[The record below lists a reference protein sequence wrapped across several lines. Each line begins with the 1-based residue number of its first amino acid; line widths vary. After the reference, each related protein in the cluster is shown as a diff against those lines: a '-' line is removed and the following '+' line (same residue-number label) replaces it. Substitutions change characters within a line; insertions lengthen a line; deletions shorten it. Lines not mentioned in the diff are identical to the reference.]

1 MIPFRRPTAS
11 SLIGCLVLV
20 LAASVAASL
29 IAGHGFVLQS
39 DPGTAMV
46 FSTALCLGLVAL
58 ALAGEWVLSARA
70 HRQLQQLVGS
80 VVALIGAL
88 VLLGHLTGLPLSID
102 WASLHHSAAFDDPH
116 PGRMSIPSAA
126 MLVVAGAVLL
136 LMNRV
141 NALWRG
147 LAVQVLTTLLI
158 AVGVIGVVGWT
169 LSLHLVYQDYLFGG
183 MSLLAALSFV
193 LVGTALWTDW
203 RRMDWY
209 RSRTLI
215 ADEGLRISLSAGAL
229 LASMLAIAVV
239 AGFGI
244 IAPELHASAR
254 GNLLESLERR
264 VDRFRSSIDLR
275 SAQAHMIATSPA
287 HVALL
292 RNLQAQPSDARSV
305 VQLAAAAESLLP
317 HGFSG
322 IAFQNPAG
330 RTWVEAGRFAANPE
344 RALALG
350 DRHAILLWDDGFV
363 LQFRLPLMHGNTAVG
378 SLLAEQPMRRLTAAL
393 EYTYDFAAR
402 GSVVVCGRRENE
414 LQCYPQGAQGN
425 AFSMPYAATLPIARA
440 IRGETG
446 VTLLRDAPGVN
457 AIAAFAPIDTLDLGL
472 VLQMDTAELYAP
484 LRRQMYLVIAL
495 LGGAVLLGALLLH
508 WSIAPLARKLFLHEQ
523 RLKLALDSSRSAV
536 WDLDLKTGQVYLSEQ
551 WPALLGGEPQPG
563 LTSLEELYQL
573 LHPDDV
579 AVARRSLRAAL
590 SRDALPYEVEHRV
603 RAPTGD
609 WTWIHS
615 AGKVVERD
623 HRGKALRMIG
633 INTNIARRKQAQSFI
648 ERRASRDE
656 ATGLPNRA
664 VFTDRLQTAMARSRR
679 APPDRSL
686 MAVLFVSIEA
696 VRGID
701 EAMGRDAAQTLLKE
715 VTLRLQSCVRATD
728 TIARIGV
735 DEFAIILEELG
746 LTQQACDIADKLLS
760 ALQPELAVHR
770 AVPTKGANIGISFY
784 DGVIKVTAEAMVAK
798 AQGAMHQARDDAPN
812 SYRVAAW

>member
-1 MIPFRRPTAS
+1 MILLRRPTAS
-11 SLIGCLVLV
+11 SLIGSLVLV
-20 LAASVAASL
+20 LAATVAGSL
-29 IAGHGFVLQS
+29 IAGQGFVLQG

-58 ALAGEWVLSARA
+58 ALAGEWVLSAHA
-70 HRQLQQLVGS
+70 HRQFQQLVGS
-80 VVALIGAL
+80 VVALIGVLA
-88 VLLGHLTGLPLSID
+88 LLGHLTDLPLNID
-102 WASLHHSAAFDDPH
+102 WASLHHSSAFDDPH
-116 PGRMSIPSAA
+116 PGRMSIPTAA
-126 MLVVAGAVLL
+126 MLVVAGAALL

-147 LAVQVLTTLLI
+147 LAVQALTTLLI

-169 LSLHLVYQDYLFGG
+169 LGLHLAYQDYLFGRI
-183 MSLLAALSFV
+183 SLLAALGFV

-215 ADEGLRISLSAGAL
+215 ADEGLRISLSASAL

-275 SAQAHMIATSPA
+275 SAQAQMIATSPA

-292 RNLQAQPSDARSV
+292 RNLQAQPNDAKSV

-322 IAFQNPAG
+322 IAFQNRAG
-330 RTWVEAGRFAANPE
+330 RTWVEAGRFAVKPE
-344 RALALG
+344 RELALG
-350 DRHAILLWDDGFV
+350 DRQAILLWDDGFV

-402 GSVVVCGRRENE
+402 GTVAVCGRRENA
-414 LQCYPQGAQGN
+414 LQCYPQGAQGR
-425 AFSMPYAATLPIARA
+425 AFSMPYSATLPIARA

-446 VTLLRDAPGVN
+446 AMLLRDARGVN
-457 AIAAFAPIDTLDLGL
+457 AIAAFAPIGTLDLGL
-472 VLQMDTAELYAP
+472 VLQMDAAELYAP

-495 LGGAVLLGALLLH
+495 LGGAVLLGALVLQ
-508 WSIAPLARKLFLHEQ
+508 WRIAPLARRLFLHEQ

-551 WPALLGGEPQPG
+551 WPALLGGEPQPSSR
-563 LTSLEELYQL
+563 SLEELFRL

-579 AVARRSLRAAL
+579 AMVRRSLRAAL

-615 AGKVVERD
+615 AGTVIERD

-696 VRGID
+696 VKGID
-701 EAMGRDAAQTLLKE
+701 EAMGRDAARSLLKE
-715 VTLRLQSCVRATD
+715 VTQRLQSCVRATD
-728 TIARIGV
+728 TLARIGV

-746 LTQQACDIADKLLS
+746 LTQQACGIADKLIS
-760 ALQPELAVHR
+760 ELQPELAVHR
-770 AVPTKGANIGISFY
+770 AVPTMSANIGISFY

-798 AQGAMHQARDDAPN
+798 AQSAMHQARDDAPN
-812 SYRVAAW
+812 NYRVAAW

>member
-1 MIPFRRPTAS
+1 MPLFRPPTAS
-11 SLIGCLVLV
+11 SLIGCLALA
-20 LAASVAASL
+20 LAAMVAGSL
-29 IAGHGFVLQS
+29 IQGRGFVLQG

-58 ALAGEWVLSARA
+58 AQAGEWVLSARA

-88 VLLGHLTGLPLSID
+88 VLIEHLTGLPLSID
-102 WASLHHSAAFDDPH
+102 WASLHRNSAFDDPH
-116 PGRMSIPSAA
+116 PGRMSIASAVV
-126 MLVVAGAVLL
+126 LVVAGAALL

-141 NALWRG
+141 TALWRG
-147 LAVQVLTTLLI
+147 LAVQALTTLVI
-158 AVGVIGVVGWT
+158 AVGVIGVVGWS
-169 LSLHLVYQDYLFGG
+169 LKLHLAFENYLFGR
-183 MSLLAALSFV
+183 MSLLAALGFA
-193 LVGTALWTDW
+193 LVGAALWADW

-215 ADEGLRISLSAGAL
+215 ADDGLRISLSASAL
-229 LASMLAIAVV
+229 LAGMLSVAVL

-264 VDRFRSSIDLR
+264 VDRFRASIDLR

-292 RNLQAQPSDARSV
+292 RNLRAQPNDEKSV
-305 VQLAAAAESLLP
+305 VQLGAAAESLLP

-330 RTWVEAGRFAANPE
+330 RTWAGAGRFAANPE
-344 RALALG
+344 RELALG
-350 DRHAILLWDDGFV
+350 DRQANLLWDDGFV
-363 LQFRLPLMHGNTAVG
+363 LQFRLPLMHGDTAVG
-378 SLLAEQPMRRLTAAL
+378 WLLAEQPMRRLTAAL

-402 GSVVVCGRRENE
+402 GTVAVCGRHENA
-414 LQCYPQGAQGN
+414 LQCYPQGAQDKALG
-425 AFSMPYAATLPIARA
+425 MPYAETLPIARA

-446 VTLLRDAPGVN
+446 VTLLRDARGVN
-457 AIAAFAPIDTLDLGL
+457 VIAAYAPIGTLDLGL
-472 VLQMDTAELYAP
+472 VVQMQTAELYAP
-484 LRRQMYLVIAL
+484 LRQQMYLVIAL
-495 LGGAVLLGALLLH
+495 LGSAVLIGALFLH
-508 WSIAPLARKLFLHEQ
+508 WRIAPLARRLFLHEQ
-523 RLKLALDSSRSAV
+523 RLKLALDSSKSAV
-536 WDLDLKTGQVYLSEQ
+536 WDLDLKTGRVYLSEQ
-551 WPALLGGEPQPG
+551 WPVLLGGKPQPSS
-563 LTSLEELYQL
+563 TRLEELYGL

-579 AVARRSLRAAL
+579 AEVRRTLRGAL

-603 RAPTGD
+603 RAPNGD

-615 AGKVVERD
+615 AGMVVERD

-633 INTNIARRKQAQSFI
+633 VNTNIARRKQAQSFI

-696 VRGID
+696 LKGIE
-701 EAMGRDAAQTLLKE
+701 EAMGRDAARSLLKE
-715 VTLRLQSCVRATD
+715 VAQRLQSCVRATD
-728 TIARIGV
+728 TIARIGI

-746 LTQQACDIADKLLS
+746 LTRQACEIADKLIS
-760 ALQPELAVHR
+760 ALPPELAGHR
-770 AVPTKGANIGISFY
+770 AAPAATMNIGISFY

-798 AQGAMHQARDDAPN
+798 AQSAMHEARNDSPN

>member
-1 MIPFRRPTAS
+1 MLLLRRPSAS

-20 LAASVAASL
+20 LAAMVAGSL
-29 IAGHGFVLQS
+29 IRGDDLVLQG

-58 ALAGEWVLSARA
+58 ALAGEWVLSAPA
-70 HRQLQQLVGS
+70 HRQLQQFVGS

-88 VLLGHLTGLPLSID
+88 VMFGHLTALPLSID
-102 WASLHHSAAFDDPH
+102 WASLHHSSAVDDPH
-116 PGRMSIPSAA
+116 PGRMSIPSAV
-126 MLVVAGAVLL
+126 MLVVAGTALV

-147 LAVQVLTTLLI
+147 LAVQALTTLVVAL
-158 AVGVIGVVGWT
+158 GVIGVVGWT
-169 LSLHLVYQDYLFGG
+169 LRLHLVYEDYLFGR

-193 LVGTALWTDW
+193 LVGTALWADW

-209 RSRTLI
+209 RSRMLI

-229 LASMLAIAVV
+229 LASMLTVAVV

-254 GNLLESLERR
+254 GDLLELLERR
-264 VDRFRSSIDLR
+264 VDRFRAGIELR
-275 SAQAHMIATSPA
+275 SAQARMVAASPA
-287 HVALL
+287 HVTLL
-292 RNLQAQPSDARSV
+292 RNLKAQPKDEKSV
-305 VQLAAAAESLLP
+305 VQLAAAAESLLL

-322 IAFQNPAG
+322 IAFRDAAG
-330 RTWVEAGRFAANPE
+330 RTWAEAGRFAAGPQPE
-344 RALALG
+344 LALG
-350 DRHAILLWDDGFV
+350 DGRASLLWDDGFV
-363 LQFRLPLMHGNTAVG
+363 LQFRLPLMHGDTAVG

-402 GSVVVCGRRENE
+402 RTVAVCGRHENA
-414 LQCYPQGAQGN
+414 LQCYPQGAQGET
-425 AFSMPYAATLPIARA
+425 FGMPYSATLPVARA

-446 VTLLRDAPGVN
+446 VTLLRDARGVN
-457 AIAAFAPIDTLDLGL
+457 VIAAFAPIGSLDLGL
-472 VLQMDTAELYAP
+472 VVQMDTAKLYAP

-495 LGGAVLLGALLLH
+495 LGGVVLLGTLLLH
-508 WSIAPLARKLFLHEQ
+508 WRVAPLAHRLFLHEQ
-523 RLKLALDSSRSAV
+523 RLKLALDSSKSAV

-551 WPALLGGEPQPG
+551 WPVLLGGKPQPSS
-563 LTSLEELYQL
+563 TPLEDLYRL
-573 LHPDDV
+573 LHPDDAAEV
-579 AVARRSLRAAL
+579 RRKLRAAL
-590 SRDALPYEVEHRV
+590 SRDALPYDVEHRV
-603 RAPTGD
+603 RAPGGD

-615 AGKVVERD
+615 AGRVVERD

-696 VRGID
+696 VKGID
-701 EAMGRDAAQTLLKE
+701 EAMSRDAARALLKE
-715 VTLRLQSCVRATD
+715 VTQRLQHCVRATD

-746 LTQQACDIADKLLS
+746 LTQQASGIADKLIS
-760 ALQPELAVHR
+760 ELQLEFADHR
-770 AVPTKGANIGISFY
+770 AAATATTNIGISFY

-798 AQGAMHQARDDAPN
+798 AQTAMHEARNDSPN
-812 SYRVAAW
+812 SYRIAAW